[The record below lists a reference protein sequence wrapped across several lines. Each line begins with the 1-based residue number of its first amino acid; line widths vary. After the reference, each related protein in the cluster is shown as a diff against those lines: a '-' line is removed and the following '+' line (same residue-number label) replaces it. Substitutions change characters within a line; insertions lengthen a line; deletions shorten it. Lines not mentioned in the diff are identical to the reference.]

1 MYKAKT
7 NIWGRDYTDN
17 LQKITNYIENKRD
30 KMSKIR
36 KYYNQTKEVMRKFV
50 DITKDYSN
58 NIVSIAMTLLPNSE
72 TVEGKL
78 IQSIQS
84 ILLFNSENLIK
95 LINDISYIYKAF
107 KAGHET
113 NGLNDFSIIYQTS
126 FSNVVKLYSEYIDE
140 SETYEK
146 YLIHKELGILDKEY
160 KKNNQISEK
169 QVKNLGFDI
178 IDKDDRNIDE
188 EKGKKKEKSKT
199 KEKLLKK
206 TTFTPQTI
214 PKVVLSDESLY
225 DNHQKIIDYEK
236 EYLKNV
242 GETNRLIKKLI
253 EFGWNEERLLK
264 TDFYNN
270 CKNFID
276 KLLDCLNRQKTEYE
290 NQLTVIRE
298 LNEIIKSEKI
308 ELFYLEAQKYAL
320 HSLSIYMNNRAFQSM
335 KINKNDNQTIGKD
348 DFEID
353 IYKNLNIEIIG
364 NIIKEM
370 QKNNLEVKKEDLENY
385 EREKNLFL
393 IEKNTKLIFEND
405 SDLDFTDDDLNK
417 MIEIFKND
425 KEYILFFLQRLNND
439 RSRGGLISSMKI
451 YKRVGELF
459 NLINDLVLEKNDLD
473 CFKYISILSMTYYR
487 NNGNDKIYIY
497 EYIKDHHSFKNLD
510 FWKKYLEA
518 LIKYDLN
525 NTIYTNE
532 NEIIDNKENKEKEM
546 QFKLN
551 FASFSNIL
559 SIINNLTDFGLG
571 KNFIKQFIDFTN
583 KNYSLSEDQKQQI
596 NCLLN
601 LYEEKGTSDTKI
613 NKNEDLHT
621 NKILFLNNNKIK
633 NKEENKDYNFEEKE
647 ENNDN
652 NGINLSLKE
661 ENSNNYIN
669 DNQQNTIEQKPKEI
683 IENGFNV
690 NNDE

>member
-7 NIWGRDYTDN
+7 NVWGRDYTDN

-30 KMSKIR
+30 TMSKIR
-36 KYYNQTKEVMRKFV
+36 ICYNQTKEVMRKFV

-95 LINDISYIYKAF
+95 LINDISNIYKAF
-107 KAGHET
+107 KAGSES

-140 SETYEK
+140 SEMYEK
-146 YLIHKELGILDKEY
+146 YLIHKELGILDKEI
-160 KKNNQISEK
+160 KNEQNEDK
-169 QVKNLGFDI
+169 QNENFGFDI
-178 IDKDDRNIDE
+178 INKDYINIDK
-188 EKGKKKEKSKT
+188 EKRTKKEKNKQ
-199 KEKLLKK
+199 KEKIIKG
-206 TTFTPQTI
+206 TPLPSQNKI
-214 PKVVLSDESLY
+214 IFKNESLC

-253 EFGWNEERLLK
+253 EFGWNEEKLLK
-264 TDFYNN
+264 IDFYNN

-276 KLLDCLNRQKTEYE
+276 KLLDCLNRQKSEYE
-290 NQLTVIRE
+290 SQLNVIQE

-308 ELFYLEAQKYAL
+308 EFFYLEAQKYAL

-335 KINKNDNQTIGKD
+335 KISKNINQKIDKDN
-348 DFEID
+348 FEID
-353 IYKNLNIEIIG
+353 IYKNLKIENIG

-370 QKNNLEVKKEDLENY
+370 QNNNLKVKKEDLENY
-385 EREKNLFL
+385 EREKNLNL
-393 IEKNTKLIFEND
+393 IEKNTKLIFETD

-459 NLINDLVLEKNDLD
+459 KLINDLVLERDDLD

-497 EYIKDHHSFKNLD
+497 EYIKEHQKIKNLD
-510 FWKKYLEA
+510 FWKKYLET
-518 LIKYDLN
+518 LIKYDIN
-525 NTIYTNE
+525 NTIYSNE
-532 NEIIDNKENKEKEM
+532 DENNDNKENKEKEM

-551 FASFSNIL
+551 FATFSNIL
-559 SIINNLTDFGLG
+559 SVINNLTDFGLG
-571 KNFIKQFIDFTN
+571 KNFIKQFIDFTQ
-583 KNYSLSEDQKQQI
+583 KNYTLTEEQKQQI
-596 NCLLN
+596 NTLLN
-601 LYEEKGTSDTKI
+601 LYEEKGTSDQKI
-613 NKNEDLHT
+613 NNVEDNH
-621 NKILFLNNNKIK
+621 FNNNKID
-633 NKEENKDYNFEEKE
+633 NLEENK
-647 ENNDN
+647 ENKN
-652 NGINLSLKE
+652 NLKE
-661 ENSNNYIN
+661 EKYKN
-669 DNQQNTIEQKPKEI
+669 DNQQNDIEEKTPEK
-683 IENGFNV
+683 IENGSNSY
-690 NNDE
+690 NNE

>member
-7 NIWGRDYTDN
+7 NVWGRDYTDN

-36 KYYNQTKEVMRKFV
+36 NCYNQTKEVMKKFV

-95 LINDISYIYKAF
+95 LINDISNIYKAF
-107 KAGHET
+107 KAGSES

-140 SETYEK
+140 SEMYEK

-160 KKNNQISEK
+160 KNEENKDK
-169 QVKNLGFDI
+169 QGENFGFDI
-178 IDKDDRNIDE
+178 IDKDYINIDK
-188 EKGKKKEKSKT
+188 EKGTKKEKNKT
-199 KEKLLKK
+199 KEKIIKERPL
-206 TTFTPQTI
+206 PAQTNSI
-214 PKVVLSDESLY
+214 KNEPLC

-264 TDFYNN
+264 IDFYNN

-276 KLLDCLNRQKTEYE
+276 KLLDCLNRQKSEYE
-290 NQLTVIRE
+290 SQLTVIQE
-298 LNEIIKSEKI
+298 LNKIIKSEKI
-308 ELFYLEAQKYAL
+308 EMFYLEAQKYAL

-335 KINKNDNQTIGKD
+335 KISKNINQTIDKD
-348 DFEID
+348 NFEID
-353 IYKNLNIEIIG
+353 IYKNLKLENIE

-385 EREKNLFL
+385 EREKNLNL
-393 IEKNTKLIFEND
+393 IERNTKLIFETD

-459 NLINDLVLEKNDLD
+459 KLINDLVLEKDDLD
-473 CFKYISILSMTYYR
+473 CFRYISILSMTYYR
-487 NNGNDKIYIY
+487 NNGNEKIYIY
-497 EYIKDHHSFKNLD
+497 EYIKDHQKIKNLD
-510 FWKKYLEA
+510 FWKKYLET
-518 LIKYDLN
+518 LIKYDIN
-525 NTIYTNE
+525 NTIYSNE
-532 NEIIDNKENKEKEM
+532 DEKNDNKENKESKEKEM

-551 FASFSNIL
+551 FATFSNIL
-559 SIINNLTDFGLG
+559 SVINNLTDFGLG
-571 KNFIKQFIDFTN
+571 KNFIKQFIDYTQ
-583 KNYSLSEDQKQQI
+583 KNYSLTEDQKHQI

-601 LYEEKGTSDTKI
+601 LYEEKGTSDQKI
-613 NKNEDLHT
+613 NKIEDNH
-621 NKILFLNNNKIK
+621 IDNNKID
-633 NKEENKDYNFEEKE
+633 NLEEN
-647 ENNDN
+647 
-652 NGINLSLKE
+652 INTLKE
-661 ENSNNYIN
+661 EKYKN
-669 DNQQNTIEQKPKEI
+669 DNQQNDIKEKTPEK
-683 IENGFNV
+683 IENGYNT
-690 NNDE
+690 NNSE

>member
-36 KYYNQTKEVMRKFV
+36 NCYNQTKEVMKKFV

-95 LINDISYIYKAF
+95 LINDISNIYKAF
-107 KAGHET
+107 KAGSES

-140 SETYEK
+140 SEMYEK
-146 YLIHKELGILDKEY
+146 YLIHKELGILDKEI
-160 KKNNQISEK
+160 KNEQNEDK
-169 QVKNLGFDI
+169 QNENFGFDI
-178 IDKDDRNIDE
+178 INKDYINIDK
-188 EKGKKKEKSKT
+188 EKRTKKEKNKQ
-199 KEKLLKK
+199 KEKIIKG
-206 TTFTPQTI
+206 TPFPSQN
-214 PKVVLSDESLY
+214 KVIFKNESLY

-264 TDFYNN
+264 IDFYNN

-276 KLLDCLNRQKTEYE
+276 KLLDCLNRQKSEYE
-290 NQLTVIRE
+290 SQLNVIQE

-308 ELFYLEAQKYAL
+308 EFFYLEAQKYAL

-335 KINKNDNQTIGKD
+335 KISKNINQKIDKDN
-348 DFEID
+348 FEID
-353 IYKNLNIEIIG
+353 IYKNLKLENIG

-385 EREKNLFL
+385 EREKNLYL
-393 IEKNTKLIFEND
+393 IEKNTKLIFETD

-459 NLINDLVLEKNDLD
+459 KLINDLVLEKDDLD
-473 CFKYISILSMTYYR
+473 CFRYISILSMTYYR

-497 EYIKDHHSFKNLD
+497 EYIKDHQKIKNLD
-510 FWKKYLEA
+510 FWKKYLET
-518 LIKYDLN
+518 LIKYDIN
-525 NTIYTNE
+525 NTIYSNE
-532 NEIIDNKENKEKEM
+532 DENNVNKENKENKEKEM

-551 FASFSNIL
+551 FATFSNIL
-559 SIINNLTDFGLG
+559 SVINNLTDFGLG
-571 KNFIKQFIDFTN
+571 KNFIKQFIDFTQ
-583 KNYSLSEDQKQQI
+583 KNYTLTEEQKQQI
-596 NCLLN
+596 NTLLN
-601 LYEEKGTSDTKI
+601 LYEEKGTSDRKI
-613 NKNEDLHT
+613 NNVEDNH
-621 NKILFLNNNKIK
+621 FNNNKIDNLGE
-633 NKEENKDYNFEEKE
+633 NKENK
-647 ENNDN
+647 NN
-652 NGINLSLKE
+652 LKE
-661 ENSNNYIN
+661 EKYKN
-669 DNQQNTIEQKPKEI
+669 DNQQNDIEEKTPEK
-683 IENGFNV
+683 IENGSNSY
-690 NNDE
+690 NNE